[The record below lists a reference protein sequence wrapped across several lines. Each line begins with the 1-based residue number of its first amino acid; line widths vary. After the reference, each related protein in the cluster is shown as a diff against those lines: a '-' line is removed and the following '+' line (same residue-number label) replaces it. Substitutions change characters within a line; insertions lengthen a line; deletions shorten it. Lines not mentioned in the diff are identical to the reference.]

1 MAKKLELKT
10 KLTETDS
17 PEKAETRQDN
27 PNLVRKKG
35 KTYPRSY
42 RWREND
48 IRIIDELTEKINQ
61 ISLQKVDATKIL
73 RGALYLASKK
83 NPEKFLDAIVEAEK
97 NAFISK
103 YK

>member
-17 PEKAETRQDN
+17 PQKAETQDDN
-27 PNLVRKKG
+27 PNLVRKVR
-35 KTYPRSY
+35 TYPRSY
-42 RWREND
+42 RWREYD
-48 IRIIDELTEKINQ
+48 MKVIEELTEKINQ
-61 ISLQKVDATKIL
+61 VSSQKMDATKIL
-73 RGALYLASKK
+73 RGVLHLAKK
-83 NPEKFLDAIVEAEK
+83 QSPKKLIEAIFEAEK